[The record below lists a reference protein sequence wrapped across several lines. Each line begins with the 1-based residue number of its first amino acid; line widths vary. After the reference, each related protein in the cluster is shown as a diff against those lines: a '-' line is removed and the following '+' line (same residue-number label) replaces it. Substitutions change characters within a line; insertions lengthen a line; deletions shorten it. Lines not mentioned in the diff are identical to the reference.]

1 MALIEKK
8 SNLRQRLPWVPEVF
22 SLLFAAKIEQQEK
35 KPSGNKGRQRR
46 SPVSNKASDAF
57 FIFLLIYNKI
67 VLSKPFLYEK
77 FITFSN

>member
-35 KPSGNKGRQRR
+35 NPLATRVDSDDLLCQIRQATHF
-46 SPVSNKASDAF
+46 SF
-57 FIFLLIYNKI
+57 FF
-67 VLSKPFLYEK
+67 
-77 FITFSN
+77 